1 MLSQEEKVILRQCWS
16 PEKLPT
22 LSYWVQSA
30 EAGERHFTSQHE
42 KRSYFPRAWGKGR
55 EQKYFINGRL
65 TPVWVPLS
73 APYPTQAI
81 FWAGYGVIN
90 YILTASLCSF
100 DFTVIKS
107 AIEVSG
113 LRKCGSQVREGGG
126 ARAIPDPWRCG
137 KNKGDDLC
145 GGLFIHFTPRDLG
158 LAPGIDLCRIKVPH
172 HWKMPILSLI
182 SYSFWLTSVIV
193 LCPYCFIKL

>member
-1 MLSQEEKVILRQCWS
+1 MKSDPIFR
-16 PEKLPT
+16 
-22 LSYWVQSA
+22 
-30 EAGERHFTSQHE
+30 ERE
-42 KRSYFPRAWGKGR
+42 RRR

-81 FWAGYGVIN
+81 FPAGYGVIN

-113 LRKCGSQVREGGG
+113 PRKRGSQVGEGVEE
-126 ARAIPDPWRCG
+126 
-137 KNKGDDLC
+137 L
-145 GGLFIHFTPRDLG
+145 GLFLIRQGVVRTRKTRMRVTVFSFTSLIISSYG
-158 LAPGIDLCRIKVPH
+158 LAHGIDSSGEKVPR
-172 HWKMPILSLI
+172 HWKTPLLRLRF
-182 SYSFWLTSVIV
+182 YSFWLFWH
-193 LCPYCFIKL
+193 LYFFITLLFY